1 MTTRNDVKQNVA
13 LPESSGRNPREDGRG
28 ASTASAARTDN
39 FHQTESLME
48 AVVERQNM
56 IEALQRVK
64 SNKGAAGVDGMT
76 VDDIDAWLRTN
87 WSAIKE
93 QLLDGSYQPQPV
105 LGIQIPKP
113 GGGMRQL
120 GIPSVIDRLIQ

>member
-1 MTTRNDVKQNVA
+1 
-13 LPESSGRNPREDGRG
+13 
-28 ASTASAARTDN
+28 
-39 FHQTESLME
+39 ME